1 MAATAKE
8 PAAKKPAAAKPAAAK
23 PAAEMI
29 PDGSIIDGVHYH
41 QHDIVIVGAGGAGM
55 RAAIEAGPHAN
66 TAVISKLYPTRSHTG
81 AAQGGM
87 AAALANVEEDNWEW
101 HTYDT
106 VKGGDYLVDQDAAEI
121 LAKEAIDAVLDLEN
135 MGLPF
140 NRTPEGKIDQR
151 RFGGHTREHG
161 AAPVRRA
168 CYAADRT
175 GHMILQTLF
184 QNCVRLGINFFNE
197 YYVLDMVMSTVK
209 GKQVPSG
216 VVAYE
221 LATGDLHVFQG
232 KAVIFATGG
241 FGKIFKTTS
250 NAHTL
255 TGDGVGIIW
264 RKGLPLEDMEFFQ
277 FHPTGLAGL
286 GILLSEAARGE
297 GAILRNASGERFM
310 ERYTPTLKDL
320 APRDIVAR
328 SMALEIREGRGA
340 GPNKDYL
347 YLDITHLEP
356 AVIDEKLPDITEF
369 ARTYLGV
376 EPYTEPV
383 PVLPTAHYA
392 MGGIPTNNNA
402 EVLRN
407 NTDVVAGLYAAGE
420 CACVSVHGSNR
431 LGTNSLLDINVF
443 GKRAGQNA
451 VKYVKTAPWV
461 PLPKD
466 PAKGIRDLLD
476 RVRAGDG
483 SERIAVIRKELQDS
497 MDRNA
502 QIFRTEESLKE
513 VTELIETLRARYKNI
528 RIQDKGKRYNTD
540 LLEAVELGFLLDL
553 AEVLVYSAR
562 SRHESRGG
570 HMREDYPK
578 RDDENFLVH
587 TMAYRTGDPES
598 ADAGDHITLGWKPV
612 VITNYPPMERKY

>member
-1 MAATAKE
+1 MAAQYE
-8 PAAKKPAAAKPAAAK
+8 
-23 PAAEMI
+23 
-29 PDGSIIDGVHYH
+29 DGAVVDGVHYH
-41 QHDIVIVGAGGAGM
+41 QFDIVIVGAGGAGM
-55 RAAIEAGPHAN
+55 RAAIEAGPHAR

-87 AAALANVEEDNWEW
+87 AAALANVEDDNWEW

-121 LAKEAIDAVLDLEN
+121 LAKEAIDAVIDLEN

-140 NRTPEGKIDQR
+140 NRTPDGKIDQR

-161 AAPVRRA
+161 KAPVRRA

-197 YYVLDMVMSTVK
+197 YYVLDMVMTEVD
-209 GKQVPSG
+209 GVEQPSG

-221 LATGDLHVFQG
+221 LATGDLHVFQA
-232 KAVIFATGG
+232 KAIIFATGG

-392 MGGIPTNNNA
+392 MGGIPTNVDA
-402 EVLRN
+402 EVLRD
-407 NTDVVAGLYAAGE
+407 NTTVVNGLYAAGE

-443 GKRAGQNA
+443 GKRAGKNA
-451 VKYVKTAPWV
+451 VKYAATAKFV
-461 PLPKD
+461 DLPEN
-466 PAKGIRDLLD
+466 PAGGVQKILD
-476 RVRAGDG
+476 MVRSGDG
-483 SERIAVIRKELQDS
+483 TERIAVIRKELQDS

-528 RIQDKGKRYNTD
+528 QVQDKGKRFNTD

-570 HMREDYPK
+570 HMREDFPK

-587 TMAYRTGDPES
+587 TMAYLVGDPES
-598 ADAGDHITLGWKPV
+598 ADAGEHIRLDWKPV

>member
-1 MAATAKE
+1 VTTPSA
-8 PAAKKPAAAKPAAAK
+8 PASSDQDSVV
-23 PAAEMI
+23 
-29 PDGSIIDGVHYH
+29 DGIHYH
-41 QHDIVIVGAGGAGM
+41 QHDVVIVGAGGAGM
-55 RAAIEAGPHAN
+55 RAAIEAGPNAR

-87 AAALANVEEDNWEW
+87 AAALANVEDDNWEW
-101 HTYDT
+101 HTFDT

-151 RFGGHTREHG
+151 RFGGHTAEHG
-161 AAPVRRA
+161 KAPVRRA

-175 GHMILQTLF
+175 GHMILQTLY
-184 QNCVRLGINFFNE
+184 QNCVKLGIDFYNE
-197 YYVLDMVMSTVK
+197 FYVLDLIMGEVDGVAR
-209 GKQVPSG
+209 PAG
-216 VVAYE
+216 VVALE
-221 LATGDLHVFQG
+221 LATGELHVFQG
-232 KAVIFATGG
+232 KSVVFATGG
-241 FGKIFKTTS
+241 FGKIYKTTS

-297 GAILRNASGERFM
+297 GAILRNSEGERFM
-310 ERYTPTLKDL
+310 ERYAPTIKDL

-328 SMALEIREGRGA
+328 CMATEIREGRGG
-340 GPNKDYL
+340 GPHKEYV
-347 YLDITHLEP
+347 YLDITHLDP
-356 AVIDEKLPDITEF
+356 AVIDAKLPDITEF

-392 MGGIPTNNNA
+392 MGGIPTNVHA
-402 EVLRN
+402 EVLSD
-407 NTDVVAGLYAAGE
+407 NTTVVPGLYAAGE

-443 GKRAGQNA
+443 GKRAGNNA
-451 VKYVKTAPWV
+451 VEFARTAEFV
-461 PLPKD
+461 PLPED
-466 PAKGIRDLLD
+466 PAGF
-476 RVRAGDG
+476 VRGLVADVRNATGT
-483 SERIAVIRKELQDS
+483 ERIATLRKELQDS

-502 QIFRTEESLKE
+502 QVFRTEETLDE
-513 VTELIETLRARYKNI
+513 VTHVIADLRDRFKNI
-528 RIQDKGKRYNTD
+528 SVQDKGKRFNTD
-540 LLEAVELGFLLDL
+540 LLEAIELGFLLDL
-553 AEVLVYSAR
+553 AEVVVYSAR
-562 SRHESRGG
+562 SRQESRGG
-570 HMREDYPK
+570 HFREDYPT
-578 RDDENFLVH
+578 RDDENWLVH
-587 TMAYRTGDPES
+587 TMAYLTGDPHS
-598 ADAGDHITLGWKPV
+598 SLAGDHIRLDTKPV
-612 VITNYPPMERKY
+612 VITNYQPMERKY

>member
-1 MAATAKE
+1 MSTINTGDIA
-8 PAAKKPAAAKPAAAK
+8 
-23 PAAEMI
+23 
-29 PDGSIIDGVHYH
+29 DGTVIDGVHYH
-41 QHDIVIVGAGGAGM
+41 QFDIVIVGAGGAGM
-55 RAAIEAGPHAN
+55 RAAIEAGPHAK

-87 AAALANVEEDNWEW
+87 AAALANVEDDNWEW

-121 LAKEAIDAVLDLEN
+121 LAKEAIDAVIDLEN

-140 NRTPEGKIDQR
+140 NRTEDGKIDQR

-161 AAPVRRA
+161 KAPVRRA

-175 GHMILQTLF
+175 GHMILQTLY
-184 QNCVRLGINFFNE
+184 QNCVKLGINFFNE
-197 YYVLDMVMSTVK
+197 FYVLDLVMTEVN
-209 GKQVPSG
+209 GVEEPSG

-221 LATGDLHVFQG
+221 LSTGELHVFQS
-232 KAVIFATGG
+232 KAIIFATGG

-297 GAILRNASGERFM
+297 GAILRNADGERFM

-328 SMALEIREGRGA
+328 SMATEIREGRGA
-340 GPNKDYL
+340 GPEKDYL
-347 YLDITHLEP
+347 FLDITHLEP

-392 MGGIPTNNNA
+392 MGGIPTNVEA

-407 NTDVVAGLYAAGE
+407 NTDVVKGLYAAGE

-443 GKRAGQNA
+443 GKRAGKSA
-451 VKYVKTAPWV
+451 VEYIKTAEFV
-461 PLPKD
+461 PLPEN
-466 PAKGIRDLLD
+466 PAGGVQKILD
-476 RVRAGDG
+476 MVRSGDG
-483 SERIAVIRKELQDS
+483 TERIAVIRKELQDS

-502 QIFRTEESLKE
+502 QIFRTDESLEE
-513 VTELIETLRARYKNI
+513 VTQLIQKLRARYKNI
-528 RIQDKGKRYNTD
+528 QLHDKGKRFNTD

-553 AEVLVYSAR
+553 AEVLVFSAR
-562 SRHESRGG
+562 SRKESRGG
-570 HMREDYPK
+570 HMREDYPN

-587 TMAYRTGDPES
+587 TMAYLTGDPES
-598 ADAGDHITLGWKPV
+598 EEAGDHIRLDWKPV